1 MYIYFIWR
9 CYKISLMRTCSN
21 RLHMN
26 DSRSD
31 FINLHLV
38 WLFLERHTW
47 KLTLTEL
54 QGGLSLL
61 FLYITDAILIQRMDN
76 LFMMDRK
83 LCSYENLYLNYKNV
97 LWSALMRNDFPLYHL
112 YACLRYN
119 LYCLLFL
126 DMNLANHAIND

>member
-1 MYIYFIWR
+1 
-9 CYKISLMRTCSN
+9 MRTCSN

-61 FLYITDAILIQRMDN
+61 FLYITDAILIQRMDK

-83 LCSYENLYLNYKNV
+83 LWSYENLYLNYKNV
-97 LWSALMRNDFPLYHL
+97 IRNDFPHTICT
-112 YACLRYN
+112 YAYDVIHIV
-119 LYCLLFL
+119 LLFL
-126 DMNLANHAIND
+126 DMNLANHACNN

>member
-1 MYIYFIWR
+1 
-9 CYKISLMRTCSN
+9 MRTCSN

-61 FLYITDAILIQRMDN
+61 FLYITDAILIQRMDK

-83 LCSYENLYLNYKNV
+83 LWSYENLYLNYKKKICDRF
-97 LWSALMRNDFPLYHL
+97 SPYHL
-112 YACLRYN
+112 YACLRYIS
-119 LYCLLFL
+119 YCSIVRRYEPT
-126 DMNLANHAIND
+126 NSRN

>member
-1 MYIYFIWR
+1 MALLR
-9 CYKISLMRTCSN
+9 ETQ
-21 RLHMN
+21 
-26 DSRSD
+26 
-31 FINLHLV
+31 
-38 WLFLERHTW
+38 TW

-97 LWSALMRNDFPLYHL
+97 L
-112 YACLRYN
+112 
-119 LYCLLFL
+119 
-126 DMNLANHAIND
+126 

>member
-1 MYIYFIWR
+1 
-9 CYKISLMRTCSN
+9 MRTCSN

-97 LWSALMRNDFPLYHL
+97 IRNDFPHTICMHAYDIIHIVS
-112 YACLRYN
+112 
-119 LYCLLFL
+119 LFL
-126 DMNLANHAIND
+126 DINLANHASNN

>member
-1 MYIYFIWR
+1 
-9 CYKISLMRTCSN
+9 MRTCSN

-61 FLYITDAILIQRMDN
+61 FLYITDAILIQRMDD

-83 LCSYENLYLNYKNV
+83 LWSYENLYLNYKTV
-97 LWSALMRNDFPLYHL
+97 LRFAQLTV
-112 YACLRYN
+112 
-119 LYCLLFL
+119 
-126 DMNLANHAIND
+126 I